1 MKFTCFNELQ
11 LDLFFKNAYEE
22 FKKKGALNL
31 ELEDYH
37 KPTTLRQLGFF
48 FGAICNA
55 VKDHYHKMGDDSW
68 TTEAVKDLFY
78 QVLSPKI
85 KMTKLNGDVY
95 EHPLHLSEM
104 NREQM
109 AKFIDDSLLMIERA
123 DCFKGLILHP
133 SVRFCWVHNITEE
146 DMRNVDRRV
155 FPRKCKEYLEY
166 VRGQCCLCCGKFGC
180 EAHHIRESENS
191 GTGLKANDWE
201 TISLCPD
208 CHRMYHMKGQDWFR
222 EQMKWVLKYMDLE
235 DFCAIC
241 FNRWKNHF

>member
-1 MKFTCFNELQ
+1 M
-11 LDLFFKNAYEE
+11 LFPIY
-22 FKKKGALNL
+22 
-31 ELEDYH
+31 
-37 KPTTLRQLGFF
+37 
-48 FGAICNA
+48 
-55 VKDHYHKMGDDSW
+55 DSW

-133 SVRFCWVHNITEE
+133 SVRFCWVHNIKEE
-146 DMRNVDRRV
+146 DMKNVDRRV

-222 EQMKWVLKYMDLE
+222 EQMKWVLKYMTIE
-235 DFCAIC
+235 EFTMCC
-241 FNRWKNHF
+241 FNRWRNHL